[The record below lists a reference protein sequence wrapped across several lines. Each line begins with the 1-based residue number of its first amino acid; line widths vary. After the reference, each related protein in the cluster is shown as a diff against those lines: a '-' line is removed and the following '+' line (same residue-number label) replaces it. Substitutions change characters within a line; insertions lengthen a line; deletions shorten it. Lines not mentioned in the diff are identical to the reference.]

1 MVGWGGWL
9 GVGGWVGGWVGEFVH
24 VCRSWCWKARWGD
37 EEGYMRGVRTHVHV
51 VCVFDCV

>member
-9 GVGGWVGGWVGEFVH
+9 GVGGWGGGWVGEFVH

-51 VCVFDCV
+51 VCVYDCV